1 MPFKSKKQER
11 YLQINEPEI
20 YQDWVE
26 KYGRFSAESL
36 CIVCN
41 DKPVDKSHPNSMG
54 VTCNTPRCVHYLY
67 SAESFGAEAI
77 PIRHS
82 RRLNGY
88 YGIKGYDDA
97 SEDGFTY
104 RIYRSP
110 GTNDWFRAMVYDDNS
125 LRDNF
130 TKPTSRRLNPSGE
143 MVISNDPA
151 SLLIGAF
158 PKLEDAKRALVFR
171 MIQDGNYDQMLT
183 DGNLKW
189 LLKDYY
195 AESFGAEGDYEPSF
209 DSLEE
214 RIEWM
219 EFAVNDKFLHQY
231 EDDYSNVVLDIEEWN
246 ENNGNNSKLSNLV
259 KQYKNKTGWMDA
271 ESFAATTGKRMYC
284 PACQTNRTWMTGY
297 KKREMDYTK
306 GERPQDFR
314 FYVCNTCEY
323 AYDPKTSLEI
333 KNWKIKY
340 YGAESFN
347 AEGWHT
353 TRIQNLIDNLYN
365 DREIALNKLLK
376 IKNVK
381 LQKLLSSNKLL
392 KDRVGGLSLAQ
403 WAEVQAQLKYTPSGR
418 IRTFGA
424 ESFGAEEWWEEYRD
438 ELEAVDKSSLD
449 DFEIIIWNDDIV
461 KKHGKA
467 KMMQLIIN
475 TIEHSTKLSPQLAK
489 IARKQ
494 EEDMGE
500 WGEGMGYDPDAKIGS
515 PYYAESFGAEE
526 CVSCDT
532 PDGYW
537 RGLPLCSSSGE
548 ELCISCCSCNMCRS
562 KWNILE
568 VGEQKAESFNS
579 YKVAPDLSSYT
590 KAELVSSIAG
600 PQGTAA
606 YDEVVYDP
614 LAQSRLS
621 AESIDSFSPAR
632 LIVLGA
638 SIGVALGLYN
648 TRRD

>member
-259 KQYKNKTGWMDA
+259 KQYKNKTSWMDA

-347 AEGWHT
+347 
-353 TRIQNLIDNLYN
+353 
-365 DREIALNKLLK
+365 
-376 IKNVK
+376 
-381 LQKLLSSNKLL
+381 
-392 KDRVGGLSLAQ
+392 
-403 WAEVQAQLKYTPSGR
+403 
-418 IRTFGA
+418 
-424 ESFGAEEWWEEYRD
+424 
-438 ELEAVDKSSLD
+438 
-449 DFEIIIWNDDIV
+449 
-461 KKHGKA
+461 
-467 KMMQLIIN
+467 
-475 TIEHSTKLSPQLAK
+475 
-489 IARKQ
+489 
-494 EEDMGE
+494 
-500 WGEGMGYDPDAKIGS
+500 
-515 PYYAESFGAEE
+515 
-526 CVSCDT
+526 
-532 PDGYW
+532 
-537 RGLPLCSSSGE
+537 
-548 ELCISCCSCNMCRS
+548 
-562 KWNILE
+562 
-568 VGEQKAESFNS
+568 S

-621 AESIDSFSPAR
+621 AESIDSFSLAR

>member
-621 AESIDSFSPAR
+621 AESIDSFSLAR